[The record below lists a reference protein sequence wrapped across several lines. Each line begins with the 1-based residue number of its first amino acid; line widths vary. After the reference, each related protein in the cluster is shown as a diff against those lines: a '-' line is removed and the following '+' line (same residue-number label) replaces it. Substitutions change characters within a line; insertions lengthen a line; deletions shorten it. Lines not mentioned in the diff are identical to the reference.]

1 MNYPNT
7 VLVEFVKERRNGKN
21 NMVGTF
27 IGLKENGSIRTGW
40 SRCHADIDIFDKE
53 LGVAFACQNI
63 LIPKTVPVG
72 RNFSKK
78 YANFQERCS
87 RYFKDAKGIPSS
99 TATKA
104 KSKGNVKS
112 VVPVPAILK
121 GNDKAADI
129 FNLLLSS
136 LLTMPFETLKA
147 KAKAKD
153 PAPVAVAAKKN
164 VTAKAPVAPVVP
176 VQQEKVVIA
185 PKSNPIKN
193 MPKLACKIR
202 SKSKV

>member
-27 IGLKENGSIRTGW
+27 IGFKENGSIRTGW

-99 TATKA
+99 TKA
-104 KSKGNVKS
+104 KSKGNVKT
-112 VVPVPAILK
+112 VVPVPTILK

-147 KAKAKD
+147 PAPAKA
-153 PAPVAVAAKKN
+153 
-164 VTAKAPVAPVVP
+164 TAPVVP

-185 PKSNPIKN
+185 LKSNPIKN